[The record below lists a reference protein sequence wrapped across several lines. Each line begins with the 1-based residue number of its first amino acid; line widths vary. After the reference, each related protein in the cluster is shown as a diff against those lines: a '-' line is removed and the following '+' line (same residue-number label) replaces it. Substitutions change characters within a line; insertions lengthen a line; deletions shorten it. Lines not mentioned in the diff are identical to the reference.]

1 MGRGSGRGG
10 GRYTSMGFGFPPTFF
25 SLIWFSWLKPAYV
38 VPREAG
44 GQGVPPKRCSKR
56 TRYRA
61 QDPFDLSTNTKE
73 ARRQRMFSPPVP
85 GCSNLANPNEGQFI
99 AMARALDEDD
109 LREAMENSKNY
120 AGGLDTNKMINEAIS
135 YLQTFDVLAE
145 ASKVVVD
152 NTGNCL
158 PDTIV
163 TCQHSDINQDELKDQ
178 SRSLRIE
185 SLTKMNQ
192 ASAAATRTQL
202 NKLSHFTTE
211 SSAPGGDTRW
221 GRFPLGKR
229 PPP

>member
-1 MGRGSGRGG
+1 M
-10 GRYTSMGFGFPPTFF
+10 
-25 SLIWFSWLKPAYV
+25 
-38 VPREAG
+38 
-44 GQGVPPKRCSKR
+44 PPKRSSKR

-109 LREAMENSKNY
+109 LREAMENSKNDT
-120 AGGLDTNKMINEAIS
+120 GGLDTNKMINEAIS
-135 YLQTFDVLAE
+135 YFQTFDILTE

-163 TCQHSDINQDELKDQ
+163 ACQHSDLNQDELKDQ

-185 SLTKMNQ
+185 SVTKMNQ
-192 ASAAATRTQL
+192 AIAAATRTQL
-202 NKLSHFTTE
+202 NKLSHLTTE
-211 SSAPGGDTRW
+211 SSAPGGDTQW
-221 GRFPLGKR
+221 GRISLGKW